1 MMSPTID
8 RLTRVFRTV
17 FDDPQLVICRDT
29 TAADISDWDSLM
41 HVTLIV
47 NVEQEFQVRFS
58 SSEVAQL
65 QSVGDLID
73 LVAQRQPA

>member
-17 FDDPQLVICRDT
+17 FDDPHLVICRDT